1 MTEAI
6 LPLIQSNHKLCLAGP
21 FGSGKTTLAIERI
34 RWLLGRERV
43 RGDDILVLT
52 PQRTVAEPFYT
63 ALRSAAMPS
72 GAPVRVTT
80 LAGLAR
86 QAVELYWP
94 LLATVADFADPRRL
108 HLHYRPHY
116 APIMAQLHN

>member
-1 MTEAI
+1 MSELI
-6 LPLIQSNHKLCLAGP
+6 LPLIHTNNKLFLTGP
-21 FGSGKTTLAIERI
+21 FGSGKTTWPLNESAGCWRKNG
-34 RWLLGRERV
+34 W

-52 PQRTVAEPFYT
+52 PQRTLAEPFI
-63 ALRSAAMPS
+63 RPCSATMPS

-94 LLATVADFADPRRL
+94 LLATVADFADARRE
-108 HLHYRPHY
+108 PTF
-116 APIMAQLHN
+116 